1 MSVEP
6 TLEGEVVSQS
16 LAVRPEA
23 QALVPAQEMTDLL
36 ARGAQQATIIADL
49 LRKQH
54 LITRIGPR
62 EHIRFEG
69 WVPIATANGKRLDTI
84 EVHYEGTRGAADFTA
99 SACVGLRDIRTGEV
113 VAKAWASCSR
123 REKNW
128 NSRDDYAIE
137 SMAQT
142 RAGGK
147 VCRMVYGWIIS
158 LAGFEA
164 TPSEEIS
171 ESEAA
176 LQREITPKS
185 APAPREP
192 APEKTGYIETAERV
206 EPKSNAVSAAEL
218 KERAARETAK
228 PAATTS
234 LAVLRGDVIRLYNR
248 HPPPAS
254 AYIKSNGLPLAVADM
269 TRDQVS
275 ELREY
280 IESLS
285 AVTA

>member
-1 MSVEP
+1 MTTEIP
-6 TLEGEVVSQS
+6 IEGEVVGQN
-16 LAVRPEA
+16 LPVVRPEA

-36 ARGAQQATIIADL
+36 ARGAEQATIIANL

-54 LITRIGPR
+54 LVTKIGPR

-84 EVHYEGTRGAADFTA
+84 EVHYEGKRGEGDFTA

-123 REKNW
+123 RESNW
-128 NSRDDYAIE
+128 QKRDDYAIE

-164 TPSEEIS
+164 TPSEEVS
-171 ESEAA
+171 EHEAA
-176 LQREITPKS
+176 LQREI
-185 APAPREP
+185 AP
-192 APEKTGYIETAERV
+192 
-206 EPKSNAVSAAEL
+206 
-218 KERAARETAK
+218 K
-228 PAATTS
+228 PAAAPESPKDTSGAMADETRKAIDKAREHANAVGTTAAQIRLKGWGYKTWAAFLADGS
-234 LAVLRGDVIRLYNR
+234 ALQAAEIIAVLGGERV
-248 HPPPAS
+248 S
-254 AYIKSNGLPLAVADM
+254 A
-269 TRDQVS
+269 
-275 ELREY
+275 
-280 IESLS
+280 
-285 AVTA
+285 